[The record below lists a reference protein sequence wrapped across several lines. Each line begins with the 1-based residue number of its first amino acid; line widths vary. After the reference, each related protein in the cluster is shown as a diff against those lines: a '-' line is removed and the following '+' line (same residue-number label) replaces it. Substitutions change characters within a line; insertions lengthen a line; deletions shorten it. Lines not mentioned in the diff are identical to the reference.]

1 MEAWRFSQNFESYF
15 AIVLAVHDMRTN
27 VLMCVFQG
35 RTCKKMMRFI
45 HAKKKNAGFG
55 QKNQLIFASL
65 VRYNVYILLFITL
78 LR

>member
-1 MEAWRFSQNFESYF
+1 
-15 AIVLAVHDMRTN
+15 
-27 VLMCVFQG
+27 
-35 RTCKKMMRFI
+35 MRFI
-45 HAKKKNAGFG
+45 HTKLKYAGFD